1 MLRSRKHRQRA
12 LRLEPLESR
21 RLLIGN
27 DCVEDIGAEISTL
40 QAATSLVSATDAGST
55 RDTAANIGSL
65 DGSKQLTGSLSRTDT
80 IDTIQFT
87 IDRDAYFT
95 VRLSN
100 LNRDADL
107 YFFDVAGEQLASSTL
122 PGRREIT
129 DRAIHKTFES
139 IRQAVC

>member
-1 MLRSRKHRQRA
+1 M
-12 LRLEPLESR
+12 
-21 RLLIGN
+21 LIGD
-27 DCVEDIGAEISTL
+27 DCSDDIFSEDIGADISTLPSTL

-65 DGSKQLTGSLSRTDT
+65 DGSKQLTASLSRTDT
-80 IDTIQFT
+80 VDTIQFT
-87 IDRDAYFT
+87 IDRDAYFS

-100 LNRDADL
+100 LNRDADM